1 MTVRFRVDSGTE
13 MTTMLVEDAKD
24 LDLPIP
30 KRPVRGLTLHGL
42 EVRSGLLGARIVGMD
57 AAEYVF
63 P

>member
-1 MTVRFRVDSGTE
+1 
-13 MTTMLVEDAKD
+13 MLVEDAKD